1 MKKLLFIISLVLIC
15 SNAISQQRDIN
26 TLLNQTLRNRGLTRE
41 DITIPIEF
49 FSTAEKNPTN
59 DVKLTLPLVME
70 MMTSPLGSISHGR
83 PNNARMDLMDDLAG
97 MTDLEIYEAVSKI
110 MQLRFV
116 NQEHIFN
123 LFDLWLPRAVRLYD
137 GLNNPKLELTDK
149 LFSIIKETKHSQ
161 DSLTAIFSNS
171 DKEFLNKNIF
181 SILEESDSDDNS
193 NFDILKYNAARDS
206 SILTSKKTMDILS
219 KLDLTLMDFSSFNSF
234 KMCNTL
240 YNYVKD
246 SLKQNSLSDLSRHN
260 NKYIQGDFCYYS
272 NEDGIRIAIGGP
284 GKNIYT
290 GKFDFIIDLGGDDI
304 YNIDHPPLTSR
315 RTGSDSGGQG
325 GVLSGGFSC
334 IIDLAGNDY
343 YTTSSDFALAGGLF
357 SSSFIFDKEGD
368 DFYESKGS
376 GNLGAAIG
384 GLGLLY
390 DEKGNDTYKGI
401 SFSIGAGCFGVGL
414 LVDREGNDFY
424 IANSYSQGFGM
435 TEGVG
440 AIIDNKGNDSY
451 LVDSRSLDIGRYNDH
466 YVSMCQGYGLG
477 LRPFYAGGIGL
488 IIEGEGNDIY
498 NTDIFG
504 QGGAYWY
511 SLGAIVDKGGHD
523 KYNGY
528 QYSQG
533 AGIHLAVGLLKDYD
547 GWDFYQSNGV
557 SQGCGH
563 DFGYGML
570 WDVKGNDNYSA
581 YSLSQGA
588 GNADGIGIL
597 VDESG
602 TDGYLNKYPANTR
615 GYGNQRR
622 EYGSIGV
629 FLDAS
634 GTDYYSQPGY
644 DSTFINSS
652 NWGVF
657 TDFDYTDLPEQ
668 VSGDNFKV
676 PVDSNRIYRDK
687 NPILEKDSVF
697 TYTRW
702 SDYYLSEY
710 FIMAKTIEPRFSL
723 WQDYGF
729 KKLIEDSTNTAN
741 YIVTKFSTTDHRDV
755 QVFRVLS
762 QKIQWSIA
770 QVLLEKFRLY
780 TTGAGVFTQAELSMM
795 CYIFGETK
803 DPSAKDY
810 LLQLTYDDNYRLRSS
825 AINALGKINYDRS
838 DKEFIDKVT
847 KRLGELATE
856 KSEKKIYIKDIAF
869 AINNYELNRYCLD
882 GVYYLLNSNYYG
894 ARFLAA
900 QSLQKLDQTARL
912 YIMFGDEERIRKDQK
927 LGFQAFLFYS
937 SNISDTTLQQV
948 MPYIKESP
956 VFEFEEIKYNLID
969 ALKYRMDKSADAK
982 FTDWCKQ
989 EIYLLQSQ
997 VPLKVK

>member
-1 MKKLLFIISLVLIC
+1 MKKLILIISLVLIC
-15 SNAISQQRDIN
+15 SNILTQQRDIN
-26 TLLNQTLRNRGLTRE
+26 SLLDQTLRNRGLTRE

-49 FSTAEKNPTN
+49 FSTTEKNPTN
-59 DVKLTLPLVME
+59 DVKLTLPLVKD
-70 MMTSPLGSISHGR
+70 MMTNPLRSETWLDSVSMLCNDSLRVIFAKCFDLLSLEKSQNESQYSIYVLDPIKNINELKDFLKSNSQIGKR
-83 PNNARMDLMDDLAG
+83 
-97 MTDLEIYEAVSKI
+97 EIYNCFTPYE
-110 MQLRFV
+110 
-116 NQEHIFN
+116 
-123 LFDLWLPRAVRLYD
+123 
-137 GLNNPKLELTDK
+137 
-149 LFSIIKETKHSQ
+149 IKYLQ
-161 DSLTAIFSNS
+161 QNYLAIFEEEAEDNYAK
-171 DKEFLNKNIF
+171 DIFRYNI
-181 SILEESDSDDNS
+181 L
-193 NFDILKYNAARDS
+193 RDS
-206 SILTSKKTMDILS
+206 SIEKSRKVIETLS
-219 KLDLTLMDFSSFNSF
+219 KLISEPTAISNFRFFHYQYLDLVLYIYKLLNSYKLGNLQF
-234 KMCNTL
+234 EEKENEF
-240 YNYVKD
+240 VKGEFLD
-246 SLKQNSLSDLSRHN
+246 
-260 NKYIQGDFCYYS
+260 YID
-272 NEDGIRIAIGGP
+272 EDGIRITIGGP

-290 GKFDFIIDLGGDDI
+290 GKFDFIIDLGGDDV
-304 YNIDHPPLTSR
+304 YNIDHPPISK
-315 RTGSDSGGQG
+315 GE
-325 GVLSGGFSC
+325 LSISGFSC
-334 IIDLAGNDY
+334 IIDLEGNDY

-357 SSSFIFDKEGD
+357 SSSFIFDNEGD

-414 LVDREGNDFY
+414 LVDRDGNDFY

-435 TEGVG
+435 TQGVG
-440 AIIDNKGNDSY
+440 CIVDNKGNDSY

-511 SLGAIVDKGGHD
+511 SLGAIVDKAGHD

-570 WDVKGNDNYSA
+570 WDVMGNDNYSA

-597 VDESG
+597 IDESG
-602 TDGYLNKYPANTR
+602 VDGYLNKFPQNTR
-615 GYGNQRR
+615 GYGNPRR

-634 GTDYYSQPGY
+634 GTDYYSNPGY

-652 NWGVF
+652 TWGVF
-657 TDFDYTDLPEQ
+657 ADYDHKDMAEQ
-668 VSGDNFKV
+668 ISGDNFKV
-676 PVDSNRIYRDK
+676 QLDTAKISDSSRTRGRDPLQ
-687 NPILEKDSVF
+687 N
-697 TYTRW
+697 TYTTE
-702 SDYYLSEY
+702 EY

-723 WQDYGF
+723 WQEYGF
-729 KKLIEDSTNTAN
+729 RKLAEDSTNTAR
-741 YIVTKFSTTDHRDV
+741 YIVTKFNTTDHRDV

-770 QVLLEKFRLY
+770 QVLLDKFRLY
-780 TTGAGVFTQAELSMM
+780 TTGGGVFTQAELSMM

-810 LLQLTYDDNYRLRSS
+810 LLQLTFDENYRLRSS
-825 AINALGKINYDRS
+825 AINALGKINYDKT
-838 DKEFIDKVT
+838 DKEFIEKVIL
-847 KRLGELATE
+847 RLSELAAE
-856 KSEKKIYIKDIAF
+856 NSPKKLYNKDIAF
-869 AINNYELNRYCLD
+869 ALGNYISPLGMQTLLGMLNN
-882 GVYYLLNSNYYG
+882 SFYG
-894 ARFLAA
+894 ARFVAAENLKKYSELALVTLGSNA
-900 QSLQKLDQTARL
+900 IPEYLSNERSLIAFT
-912 YIMFGDEERIRKDQK
+912 
-927 LGFQAFLFYS
+927 QAMSQLNSNDFKVLFTYL
-937 SNISDTTLQQV
+937 IV
-948 MPYIKESP
+948 SP
-956 VFEFEEIKYNLID
+956 VYNNEAVIYNLISL
-969 ALKYRMDKSADAK
+969 LKYKIESSGEKGLDVWYQ
-982 FTDWCKQ
+982 T
-989 EIYLLQSQ
+989 ELNLLQSK
-997 VPLKVK
+997 VPLRVH

>member
-1 MKKLLFIISLVLIC
+1 MKKLLFIKNPRSQSTCGGPVWERIIFLLILFFGIT
-15 SNAISQQRDIN
+15 SIIYSQQRDIN
-26 TLLNQTLRNRGLTRE
+26 SLLDQTLRNRGLTRE
-41 DITIPIEF
+41 DISIPIEF
-49 FSTAEKNPTN
+49 FSAAEKNPTN
-59 DVKLTLPLVME
+59 ESKLILPLVKD
-70 MMTSPLGSISHGR
+70 MMTNPLRSMTWLDSISYL
-83 PNNARMDLMDDLAG
+83 NNIELGKQIRA
-97 MTDLEIYEAVSKI
+97 
-110 MQLRFV
+110 
-116 NQEHIFN
+116 
-123 LFDLWLPRAVRLYD
+123 LFDLLSYAKSVSEDTFTDYAFKDLEDFTAFIKKELFKRNIKQENEYKTIS
-137 GLNNPKLELTDK
+137 NND
-149 LFSIIKETKHSQ
+149 II
-161 DSLTAIFSNS
+161 
-171 DKEFLNKNIF
+171 FLNKHLLSIF
-181 SILEESDSDDNS
+181 DEGDDDYPNVSDI
-193 NFDILKYNAARDS
+193 FTYNQRRDS
-206 SILTSKKTMDILS
+206 SIEYSKRVIEIINRLYNPES
-219 KLDLTLMDFSSFNSF
+219 KLLNTNNLRSNSF
-234 KMCNTL
+234 SNL
-240 YNYVKD
+240 YFAQTIEEITPQMTKNE
-246 SLKQNSLSDLSRHN
+246 DLYGIN
-260 NKYIQGDFCYYS
+260 NKYVQGDFYYYS
-272 NEDGIRIAIGGP
+272 DENGIRIAIGGP

-304 YNIDHPPLTSR
+304 YNIDRPHL
-315 RTGSDSGGQG
+315 GKDGGLEG
-325 GVLSGGFSC
+325 GGCQC

-440 AIIDNKGNDSY
+440 AIVDNKGNDSY
-451 LVDSRSLDIGRYNDH
+451 LVDSRSVDIGRYNDH

-477 LRPFYAGGIGL
+477 LRPFYSGGIGL

-511 SLGAIVDKGGHD
+511 SLGAIVDKSGHD
-523 KYNGY
+523 KYNSY
-528 QYSQG
+528 QYGQG

-547 GWDFYQSNGV
+547 GWDFYQSDGV

-563 DFGYGML
+563 DFGFGML

-597 VDESG
+597 IDESG
-602 TDGYLNKYPANTR
+602 TDGYLNKYPSNTR

-657 TDFDYTDLPEQ
+657 SDFTFTDLPEQ

-676 PVDSNRIYRDK
+676 PLETNKSTDTSGTKGR
-687 NPILEKDSVF
+687 NPLNETFS
-697 TYTRW
+697 T
-702 SDYYLSEY
+702 EQY
-710 FIMAKTIEPRFSL
+710 FMMAKTIEPRFSL

-729 KKLIEDSTNTAN
+729 KKLIEDSSNTAK
-741 YIVTKFSTTDHRDV
+741 YIITKFNTTDHRDV
-755 QVFRVLS
+755 QVFRVLAL
-762 QKIQWSIA
+762 KIQWSIA
-770 QVLLEKFRLY
+770 QVLLERFKLY
-780 TTGAGVFTQAELSMM
+780 TLGQGVFTQAELSMM

-803 DPSAKDY
+803 DPSAKEY
-810 LLQLTYDDNYRLRSS
+810 LLQLTYDDNYRVRSS
-825 AINALGKINYDRS
+825 AINALGKINFDKT

-847 KRLGELATE
+847 KRLSELAAE
-856 KSEKKIYIKDIAF
+856 NSEKKIYNKDIAF
-869 AINNYELNRYCLD
+869 ALGNYLSPL
-882 GVYYLLNSNYYG
+882 GLQTLLNMLNNDYYG
-894 ARFLAA
+894 ARFVAA
-900 QSLQKLDQTARL
+900 ENLRKYPNLSLITFTDNAIPDYFMNERSLVAFLQSLTAL
-912 YIMFGDEERIRKDQK
+912 NSNDFKIVFN
-927 LGFQAFLFYS
+927 FL
-937 SNISDTTLQQV
+937 NIS
-948 MPYIKESP
+948 P
-956 VFEFEEIKYNLID
+956 VYTNEAVIYNLIEL
-969 ALKYRMDKSADAK
+969 LKQRIDNSGDKGIDV
-982 FTDWCKQ
+982 WYQ
-989 EIYLLQSQ
+989 NQLNELQSK
-997 VPLKVK
+997 VPLKLR

>member
-15 SNAISQQRDIN
+15 SNSISQQRDIN
-26 TLLNQTLRNRGLTRE
+26 TLLDQTLRNRGLTRE

-59 DVKLTLPLVME
+59 DAKLTLPLVKD
-70 MMTSPLGSISHGR
+70 MMTNPLRSE
-83 PNNARMDLMDDLAG
+83 
-97 MTDLEIYEAVSKI
+97 T
-110 MQLRFV
+110 
-116 NQEHIFN
+116 
-123 LFDLWLPRAVRLYD
+123 WL
-137 GLNNPKLELTDK
+137 
-149 LFSIIKETKHSQ
+149 
-161 DSLTAIFSNS
+161 DSLKYSDNESTLDKICINMLSVIPSTALFEFIFPGITDIGEYLHKMIKQNLKSNS
-171 DKEFLNKNIF
+171 LDKVFNKDELRFLNKYIF

-193 NFDILKYNAARDS
+193 NFDIFKYNNIRDS
-206 SILTSKKTMDILS
+206 SIQTSKNTMDILS
-219 KLDLTLMDFSSFNSF
+219 KLDMNNVMGSSLTYYQFSEA
-234 KMCNTL
+234 L
-240 YNYVKD
+240 YLHVLTFDK
-246 SLKQNSLSDLSRHN
+246 N
-260 NKYIQGDFCYYS
+260 NKYLEFYNNKFIQGDFYYYS
-272 NEDGIRIAIGGP
+272 DEDGIRIAIGGP

-290 GKFDFIIDLGGDDI
+290 GKFDFIIDLGGDDV
-304 YNIDHPPLTSR
+304 YNIERPPLTK
-315 RTGSDSGGQG
+315 GGQG

-357 SSSFIFDKEGD
+357 SSSFIFDKAGD

-597 VDESG
+597 IDESG
-602 TDGYLNKYPANTR
+602 TDGYLNKYPSNTR
-615 GYGNQRR
+615 GYGNPRR

-634 GTDYYSQPGY
+634 GSDYYSQPGY

-652 NWGVF
+652 SWGVF

-676 PVDSNRIYRDK
+676 QLDTNRKADTSGIRGRD
-687 NPILEKDSVF
+687 PLPG
-697 TYTRW
+697 TYTTE
-702 SDYYLSEY
+702 EY

-729 KKLIEDSTNTAN
+729 KKLTEDSTNTAN
-741 YIVTKFSTTDHRDV
+741 YIVTKFGTTDHRDV
-755 QVFRVLS
+755 QVFRVLAL
-762 QKIQWSIA
+762 KVQWSIA
-770 QVLLEKFRLY
+770 QVLLDKFRLY

-825 AINALGKINYDRS
+825 AINALGKINYDRN

-847 KRLGELATE
+847 LRLSELAAE
-856 KSEKKIYIKDIAF
+856 KSEKKLYNKDIAF
-869 AINNYELNRYCLD
+869 ALGNFISPN
-882 GVYYLLNSNYYG
+882 GMQTLLNMLGNSYYG
-894 ARFLAA
+894 ARFVAA
-900 QSLQKLDQTARL
+900 ENLKKYPELVTVTYTDSAILDFFMDERSMIAFMNSMTALNSNDFKLVYT
-912 YIMFGDEERIRKDQK
+912 
-927 LGFQAFLFYS
+927 FL
-937 SNISDTTLQQV
+937 NIS
-948 MPYIKESP
+948 P
-956 VFEFEEIKYNLID
+956 VHNNEAVIYNLIEL
-969 ALKYRMDKSADAK
+969 LKYRIESSGDKGIDVWYQ
-982 FTDWCKQ
+982 TQ
-989 EIYLLQSQ
+989 LNEQQSR
-997 VPLKVK
+997 VLLKVK

>member
-1 MKKLLFIISLVLIC
+1 M
-15 SNAISQQRDIN
+15 
-26 TLLNQTLRNRGLTRE
+26 
-41 DITIPIEF
+41 
-49 FSTAEKNPTN
+49 
-59 DVKLTLPLVME
+59 
-70 MMTSPLGSISHGR
+70 
-83 PNNARMDLMDDLAG
+83 
-97 MTDLEIYEAVSKI
+97 
-110 MQLRFV
+110 
-116 NQEHIFN
+116 
-123 LFDLWLPRAVRLYD
+123 
-137 GLNNPKLELTDK
+137 
-149 LFSIIKETKHSQ
+149 
-161 DSLTAIFSNS
+161 
-171 DKEFLNKNIF
+171 
-181 SILEESDSDDNS
+181 
-193 NFDILKYNAARDS
+193 
-206 SILTSKKTMDILS
+206 
-219 KLDLTLMDFSSFNSF
+219 
-234 KMCNTL
+234 
-240 YNYVKD
+240 
-246 SLKQNSLSDLSRHN
+246 
-260 NKYIQGDFCYYS
+260 
-272 NEDGIRIAIGGP
+272 
-284 GKNIYT
+284 
-290 GKFDFIIDLGGDDI
+290 
-304 YNIDHPPLTSR
+304 
-315 RTGSDSGGQG
+315 
-325 GVLSGGFSC
+325 
-334 IIDLAGNDY
+334 
-343 YTTSSDFALAGGLF
+343 
-357 SSSFIFDKEGD
+357 
-368 DFYESKGS
+368 
-376 GNLGAAIG
+376 
-384 GLGLLY
+384 LY

-435 TEGVG
+435 TQGVG

-597 VDESG
+597 IDESG
-602 TDGYLNKYPANTR
+602 TDGYLNKYPSNTR
-615 GYGNQRR
+615 GYGNPRR

-634 GTDYYSQPGY
+634 GSDYYSQPGY

-652 NWGVF
+652 SWGVF
-657 TDFDYTDLPEQ
+657 TDYDYTDLPEQ

-676 PVDSNRIYRDK
+676 QLDTNKITDTSRTRGRDPFLGLC
-687 NPILEKDSVF
+687 NF
-697 TYTRW
+697 TTE
-702 SDYYLSEY
+702 EY
-710 FIMAKTIEPRFSL
+710 FVMAKTIEPRFSL
-723 WQDYGF
+723 WQEYGF
-729 KKLIEDSTNTAN
+729 QKLIEDSTNTAN

-780 TTGAGVFTQAELSMM
+780 TTGAGVLTQAELSMM

-803 DPSAKDY
+803 DPSARDY

-825 AINALGKINYDRS
+825 AINALGKIKYDTSDVEFINKVTTRLSELAGERS
-838 DKEFIDKVT
+838 DKK
-847 KRLGELATE
+847 L
-856 KSEKKIYIKDIAF
+856 YNKDIAF
-869 AINNYELNRYCLD
+869 AFGNYITPS
-882 GVYYLLNSNYYG
+882 GVRTLLEMLGNPLYG
-894 ARFLAA
+894 ARFVAA
-900 QSLQKLDQTARL
+900 DNLRKFPELLNTVITSDFIPEYFMDERSMVAFINSLYSLNSNDLKIMLNYMTA
-912 YIMFGDEERIRKDQK
+912 
-927 LGFQAFLFYS
+927 
-937 SNISDTTLQQV
+937 
-948 MPYIKESP
+948 SP
-956 VFEFEEIKYNLID
+956 IYNSEAVTYNLIELFKYKIENSGD
-969 ALKYRMDKSADAK
+969 KGIDVWYQNQLNELQLKVS
-982 FTDWCKQ
+982 
-989 EIYLLQSQ
+989 
-997 VPLKVK
+997 LKVK

>member
-1 MKKLLFIISLVLIC
+1 MLVLLC
-15 SNAISQQRDIN
+15 TVYSTAQERNVNDILKY
-26 TLLNQTLRNRGLTRE
+26 TLSYRGLSER
-41 DITIPIEF
+41 DITIPIDF
-49 FSTAEKNPTN
+49 FSQAEKSPTN
-59 DVKLTLPLVME
+59 DAKLLLPLVRD
-70 MMTSPLGSISHGR
+70 MMINPLRCETWFDSVGSWGNLGQEVNGWHVLGIHNLIHYSFYANNYFDYTKFIDNPT
-83 PNNARMDLMDDLAG
+83 PNGITASLDEYLKFVINGAHKDRNVLKVV
-97 MTDLEIYEAVSKI
+97 TDEEKQFLS
-110 MQLRFV
+110 
-116 NQEHIFN
+116 EH
-123 LFDLWLPRAVRLYD
+123 LL
-137 GLNNPKLELTDK
+137 
-149 LFSIIKETKHSQ
+149 
-161 DSLTAIFSNS
+161 
-171 DKEFLNKNIF
+171 
-181 SILEESDSDDNS
+181 SILEESNDDPQT
-193 NFDILKYNAARDS
+193 NFDILAYNRARDS
-206 SILTSKKTMDILS
+206 SISISLKTMDILN
-219 KLDLTLMDFSSFNSF
+219 KLDRQRIYHSSYRTFSEVYMIIELWINNIKSQYKSTDNIQ
-234 KMCNTL
+234 N
-240 YNYVKD
+240 NYV
-246 SLKQNSLSDLSRHN
+246 
-260 NKYIQGDFCYYS
+260 QGDFYYYS
-272 NEDGIRIAIGGP
+272 DEDGIRIAIGGP

-304 YNIDHPPLTSR
+304 YNIDHPPF
-315 RTGSDSGGQG
+315 GKE
-325 GVLSGGFSC
+325 GVLDGGGCNC
-334 IIDLAGNDY
+334 IIDLSGNDY

-451 LVDSRSLDIGRYNDH
+451 LVDTRSVDIGRYNDH

-477 LRPFYAGGIGL
+477 LRPFYSGGIGL

-511 SLGAIVDKGGHD
+511 SLGAIVDKSGHD
-523 KYNGY
+523 KYNSY
-528 QYSQG
+528 QYGQG

-547 GWDFYQSNGV
+547 GWDFYQSDGV

-563 DFGYGML
+563 DFGFGML
-570 WDVKGNDNYSA
+570 WDIKGNDNYSA

-597 VDESG
+597 IDESG
-602 TDGYLNKYPANTR
+602 TDGYLNKYPSNTR

-657 TDFDYTDLPEQ
+657 SDYSFTDLPEH

-676 PVDSNRIYRDK
+676 PIETNKSTDTSGTRGRD
-687 NPILEKDSVF
+687 P
-697 TYTRW
+697 
-702 SDYYLSEY
+702 LSETFSTEQY
-710 FIMAKTIEPRFSL
+710 FMMAKTIEPRFSL
-723 WQDYGF
+723 WQYYGF
-729 KKLIEDSTNTAN
+729 KKLIEDSSNTAK
-741 YIVTKFSTTDHRDV
+741 YIITKFNTTDHRDV
-755 QVFRVLS
+755 QVFRVLAL
-762 QKIQWSIA
+762 KIQWSIA
-770 QVLLEKFRLY
+770 QVLLERFKLY
-780 TTGAGVFTQAELSMM
+780 TLGQGVFTQAELSMM

-803 DPSAKDY
+803 DPSAKEY
-810 LLQLTYDDNYRLRSS
+810 LLQLTYDVNYRVRSS
-825 AINALGKINYDRS
+825 AINALGKINYDKS
-838 DKEFIDKVT
+838 DKEFINKVT
-847 KRLGELATE
+847 NRLSELAAE
-856 KSEKKIYIKDIAF
+856 NSEKKIYNKDIAF
-869 AINNYELNRYCLD
+869 ALGNYLSPL
-882 GVYYLLNSNYYG
+882 GMQTLLNMLGNNYYG
-894 ARFLAA
+894 ARFVAA
-900 QSLQKLDQTARL
+900 ENLRKYPELINLTYTDNAIPDYFMNERSLVAFLQSLTSLNSNDFKLV
-912 YIMFGDEERIRKDQK
+912 YN
-927 LGFQAFLFYS
+927 FL
-937 SNISDTTLQQV
+937 NIS
-948 MPYIKESP
+948 P
-956 VFEFEEIKYNLID
+956 VYTNEAVIYNLIEL
-969 ALKYRMDKSADAK
+969 LKNRIDNSGDKGIVVWYQNQLNELKSK
-982 FTDWCKQ
+982 
-989 EIYLLQSQ
+989 

>member
-1 MKKLLFIISLVLIC
+1 MKKLINNINPRSQSACGGPVWERKIFNLIIFICCFTITTFSF
-15 SNAISQQRDIN
+15 SQQRDIN
-26 TLLNQTLRNRGLTRE
+26 SLLDQTLRNRGLTRE

-59 DVKLTLPLVME
+59 DVKLTLPLVKD
-70 MMTSPLGSISHGR
+70 MMTNPLGSISHGR
-83 PNNARMDLMDDLAG
+83 PNNARMDLMDNLAS

-149 LFSIIKETKHSQ
+149 LFSMIKEAKHSQ

-181 SILEESDSDDNS
+181 SILEESESDDNS

-219 KLDLTLMDFSSFNSF
+219 KLDLTMMDFSSFNSF

-260 NKYIQGDFCYYS
+260 NKFVQGDFYYYS
-272 NEDGIRIAIGGP
+272 DEDGIRIAIGGP

-304 YNIDHPPLTSR
+304 YNIDHPPLTKR
-315 RTGSDSGGQG
+315 GQG
-325 GVLSGGFSC
+325 GVLDGGLSC
-334 IIDLAGNDY
+334 IIDLTGNDY
-343 YTTSSDFALAGGLF
+343 YTTTSDFALAGGLF

-435 TEGVG
+435 TQGVG

-511 SLGAIVDKGGHD
+511 SLGAIVDKAGHD

-597 VDESG
+597 IDESG

-615 GYGNQRR
+615 GYGNPRR

-634 GTDYYSQPGY
+634 GTDYYSHPGD
-644 DSTFINSS
+644 DST
-652 NWGVF
+652 
-657 TDFDYTDLPEQ
+657 
-668 VSGDNFKV
+668 
-676 PVDSNRIYRDK
+676 
-687 NPILEKDSVF
+687 
-697 TYTRW
+697 
-702 SDYYLSEY
+702 
-710 FIMAKTIEPRFSL
+710 
-723 WQDYGF
+723 
-729 KKLIEDSTNTAN
+729 
-741 YIVTKFSTTDHRDV
+741 
-755 QVFRVLS
+755 
-762 QKIQWSIA
+762 
-770 QVLLEKFRLY
+770 
-780 TTGAGVFTQAELSMM
+780 
-795 CYIFGETK
+795 
-803 DPSAKDY
+803 
-810 LLQLTYDDNYRLRSS
+810 
-825 AINALGKINYDRS
+825 
-838 DKEFIDKVT
+838 
-847 KRLGELATE
+847 
-856 KSEKKIYIKDIAF
+856 
-869 AINNYELNRYCLD
+869 
-882 GVYYLLNSNYYG
+882 
-894 ARFLAA
+894 
-900 QSLQKLDQTARL
+900 
-912 YIMFGDEERIRKDQK
+912 
-927 LGFQAFLFYS
+927 
-937 SNISDTTLQQV
+937 
-948 MPYIKESP
+948 
-956 VFEFEEIKYNLID
+956 
-969 ALKYRMDKSADAK
+969 
-982 FTDWCKQ
+982 
-989 EIYLLQSQ
+989 
-997 VPLKVK
+997 

>member
-1 MKKLLFIISLVLIC
+1 MKKLINNINPRSQTLVWERKIFNLILFICCFTIATFSF
-15 SNAISQQRDIN
+15 SQQRDIN
-26 TLLNQTLRNRGLTRE
+26 ALLDGTLRNRGLTRE
-41 DITIPIEF
+41 DITIPVEF

-59 DVKLTLPLVME
+59 DVKLTLPLVKD
-70 MMTSPLGSISHGR
+70 MMTNPLRSETWLDSVGEWGNLNIQNIIINSYKLI
-83 PNNARMDLMDDLAG
+83 NLTEDVFI
-97 MTDLEIYEAVSKI
+97 TKYE
-110 MQLRFV
+110 
-116 NQEHIFN
+116 
-123 LFDLWLPRAVRLYD
+123 FD
-137 GLNNPKLELTDK
+137 K
-149 LFSIIKETKHSQ
+149 
-161 DSLTAIFSNS
+161 DSLFEVIYKQLLTKRDQKNSFNQIYKFNQRRFLDDNLLLIFE
-171 DKEFLNKNIF
+171 D
-181 SILEESDSDDNS
+181 SDSDPSTNI
-193 NFDILKYNAARDS
+193 DILKYNTERDS
-206 SILTSKKTMDILS
+206 SISKSKHVMDLLLNMNLKKQMADSWQNFDFFYNLYIYLLEHPEISSSYSQKPLIITDKDRRILIS
-219 KLDLTLMDFSSFNSF
+219 T
-234 KMCNTL
+234 
-240 YNYVKD
+240 
-246 SLKQNSLSDLSRHN
+246 
-260 NKYIQGDFCYYS
+260 GDNDNDYTQSYYS
-272 NEDGIRIAIGGP
+272 VN
-284 GKNIYT
+284 
-290 GKFDFIIDLGGDDI
+290 FDVIIDFGGNDRYTI
-304 YNIDHPPLTSR
+304 NKNNINNEYS
-315 RTGSDSGGQG
+315 
-325 GVLSGGFSC
+325 FAC

-343 YTTSSDFALAGGLF
+343 YTTSSDFALAGALF
-357 SSSFIFDKEGD
+357 SSSFIFDKAGD
-368 DFYESKGS
+368 DYYESKGT

-435 TEGVG
+435 TQGVG
-440 AIIDNKGNDSY
+440 CVIDNKGNDSY

-563 DFGYGML
+563 DFGFGML

-597 VDESG
+597 IDESG

-615 GYGNQRR
+615 GYGNPRR

-634 GTDYYSQPGY
+634 GSDYYSNPGY

-652 NWGVF
+652 SWGVF
-657 TDFDYTDLPEQ
+657 TDYDYTDLPEQ

-676 PVDSNRIYRDK
+676 QLDTNKITETSGTKGRD
-687 NPILEKDSVF
+687 PLLGSYSTE
-697 TYTRW
+697 
-702 SDYYLSEY
+702 EY
-710 FIMAKTIEPRFSL
+710 FMMAKTIEPRFSL
-723 WQDYGF
+723 WQEYGF
-729 KKLIEDSTNTAN
+729 QKLIEDSTNTAN
-741 YIVTKFSTTDHRDV
+741 YIVSKFGTTDHRDV

-770 QVLLEKFRLY
+770 QVLLDKFRLY

-803 DPSAKDY
+803 DPLAKDY
-810 LLQLTYDDNYRLRSS
+810 LLQLTYDENYRLRSS
-825 AINALGKINYDRS
+825 AINALGKIKYDTTDVEFINKVTTRLSELAAEHS
-838 DKEFIDKVT
+838 DKK
-847 KRLGELATE
+847 L
-856 KSEKKIYIKDIAF
+856 YNKDIAF
-869 AINNYELNRYCLD
+869 ALGNYITPSGVRTLLD
-882 GVYYLLNSNYYG
+882 MLGNPFYG
-894 ARFLAA
+894 ARFVAA
-900 QSLQKLDQTARL
+900 DNLRKFPDLLNTVITSDFIPEYFMDELSMIAFINSLYGLNSNDLK
-912 YIMFGDEERIRKDQK
+912 IM
-927 LGFQAFLFYS
+927 LNYMSA
-937 SNISDTTLQQV
+937 
-948 MPYIKESP
+948 SP
-956 VFEFEEIKYNLID
+956 VYHSEAVTYNLIE
-969 ALKYRMDKSADAK
+969 LFKYKIENSGDKGIDV
-982 FTDWCKQ
+982 WYQ
-989 EIYLLQSQ
+989 NQLNELQSK

>member
-1 MKKLLFIISLVLIC
+1 LIL
-15 SNAISQQRDIN
+15 SSFSFSQERNIQDI
-26 TLLNQTLRNRGLTRE
+26 LDYTLRCRGLTRQ
-41 DITIPIEF
+41 DITIPVEF
-49 FSTAEKNPTN
+49 FSAAEKSPTN
-59 DVKLTLPLVME
+59 DSKLILPLVKD
-70 MMTSPLGSISHGR
+70 MMVNPLRSMTWLDSVSEFDK
-83 PNNARMDLMDDLAG
+83 MYKEKLA
-97 MTDLEIYEAVSKI
+97 A
-110 MQLRFV
+110 
-116 NQEHIFN
+116 N
-123 LFDLWLPRAVRLYD
+123 LFEMIGDKRSNSEEIEYEMIFKDLNHLTNELEENLIKNRITRNEL
-137 GLNNPKLELTDK
+137 LLKLSNNDKKFLEKNL
-149 LFSIIKETKHSQ
+149 LSIIDEGNEDYPDET
-161 DSLTAIFSNS
+161 
-171 DKEFLNKNIF
+171 NIF
-181 SILEESDSDDNS
+181 H
-193 NFDILKYNAARDS
+193 YNNRRDS
-206 SILTSKKTMDILS
+206 SIITTKKVMDLLS
-219 KLDLTLMDFSSFNSF
+219 SLFDPEIKKDGRKNMRNSS
-234 KMCNTL
+234 
-240 YNYVKD
+240 Y
-246 SLKQNSLSDLSRHN
+246 SDLYYIMQINEWVRSFIKRSEEHFEIN
-260 NKYIQGDFCYYS
+260 NSSVSGDFYYYS
-272 NEDGIRIAIGGP
+272 DKNGIRIAIGGP
-284 GKNIYT
+284 GKNIYN
-290 GKFDFIIDLGGDDI
+290 GKFDFIIDLGGDDV
-304 YNIDHPPLTSR
+304 YNIDKHTPTRQGEPPLSR
-315 RTGSDSGGQG
+315 GE
-325 GVLSGGFSC
+325 LSMGGFSC

-368 DFYESKGS
+368 DYYESKGA

-440 AIIDNKGNDSY
+440 AIVDNKGNDSY

-477 LRPFYAGGIGL
+477 LRPYYAGGIGL

-597 VDESG
+597 IDESG
-602 TDGYLNKYPANTR
+602 VDGYLNKFPSNTR
-615 GYGNQRR
+615 GYGNPRR
-622 EYGSIGV
+622 EFGSLGI

-634 GTDYYSQPGY
+634 GEDYYSQPGY
-644 DSTFINSS
+644 DSLIVNSS
-652 NWGVF
+652 QWGIYN
-657 TDFDYTDLPEQ
+657 DYYLTDLPEE

-676 PVDSNRIYRDK
+676 ALDTFKKTVIK
-687 NPILEKDSVF
+687 NPVEDILLVKG
-697 TYTRW
+697 YTTE
-702 SDYYLSEY
+702 EY

-729 KKLIEDSTNTAN
+729 RKLIEDSLYTAQR
-741 YIVTKFSTTDHRDV
+741 VLTKLGTDDHRET
-755 QVFRVLS
+755 QVMRVLS
-762 QKIQWSIA
+762 QRIQNPIA
-770 QVLLEKFRLY
+770 NALMGRLRDY
-780 TTGAGVFTQAELSMM
+780 LAGRTKMTQPEVSFA

-803 DPSAKDY
+803 NPHGIGI
-810 LLQLTYDDNYRLRSS
+810 LLQLTYDENYRVRSS
-825 AINALGKINYDRS
+825 AINALGKIKYDTTEA
-838 DKEFIDKVT
+838 DFINRVVT
-847 KRLGELATE
+847 RLGELASE
-856 KSEKKIYIKDIAF
+856 ESEKKLYNKDIAF
-869 AINNYELNRYCLD
+869 ALGNYITPNSFEI
-882 GVYYLLNSNYYG
+882 LLGMLKNPYYG
-894 ARFLAA
+894 ARFVAA
-900 QSLQKLDQTARL
+900 ENLKKFPQLTMMTMTDNALPNFPKDEIPLTAFVQCLNALPDNDFMIFVSFLKMMPEYESEFVKINMIGQIIQKKNVSVNPDFVKWCESEIELL
-912 YIMFGDEERIRKDQK
+912 KGFVGQK
-927 LGFQAFLFYS
+927 
-937 SNISDTTLQQV
+937 V
-948 MPYIKESP
+948 
-956 VFEFEEIKYNLID
+956 
-969 ALKYRMDKSADAK
+969 R
-982 FTDWCKQ
+982 
-989 EIYLLQSQ
+989 
-997 VPLKVK
+997 

>member
-1 MKKLLFIISLVLIC
+1 MKTSVIVFFLLLISTGIF
-15 SNAISQQRDIN
+15 SQDRDIN
-26 TLLNQTLRNRGLTRE
+26 SLLDQTLRNRGLSRG
-41 DITIPIEF
+41 DISIPVEF
-49 FSTAEKNPTN
+49 FSAAEKNPTN
-59 DVKLTLPLVME
+59 ESKLMLPLVKD
-70 MMTSPLGSISHGR
+70 MMTNPLRSMTWLDSVSEIGKDSLLGIFSSCFELLDLYRTQHEEATIFYIGLDPFDGKNLHEMIRVHFISGNR
-83 PNNARMDLMDDLAG
+83 D
-97 MTDLEIYEAVSKI
+97 IY
-110 MQLRFV
+110 
-116 NQEHIFN
+116 NT
-123 LFDLWLPRAVRLYD
+123 
-137 GLNNPKLELTDK
+137 LTDK
-149 LFSIIKETKHSQ
+149 DRQFLKSNYLSI
-161 DSLTAIFSNS
+161 F
-171 DKEFLNKNIF
+171 
-181 SILEESDSDDNS
+181 EEDDND
-193 NFDILKYNAARDS
+193 NNATDVLKYNKSRDS
-206 SILTSKKTMDILS
+206 SIEISRRTMDILS
-219 KLDLTLMDFSSFNSF
+219 KLNIKPSGGSDFRIYHFDNLDISLR
-234 KMCNTL
+234 L
-240 YNYVKD
+240 YSMLLKKNEQEIKSLRYKTISNNYV
-246 SLKQNSLSDLSRHN
+246 
-260 NKYIQGDFCYYS
+260 QGDFYFYS
-272 NEDGIRIAIGGP
+272 DEDGIRIAIGGP
-284 GKNIYT
+284 GKNIYS
-290 GKFDFIIDLGGDDI
+290 GDFDFIIDFGGDDV
-304 YNIDHPPLTSR
+304 YNIENSPLKKV
-315 RTGSDSGGQG
+315 GQG
-325 GVLSGGFSC
+325 GFRC

-384 GLGLLY
+384 GLGMLY

-440 AIIDNKGNDSY
+440 CIVDNKGNDSY

-511 SLGAIVDKGGHD
+511 SLGAIVDKAGHD

-597 VDESG
+597 IDESG
-602 TDGYLNKYPANTR
+602 TDGYLNKYPGNTR
-615 GYGNQRR
+615 GYGNPRR

-634 GTDYYSQPGY
+634 GSDYYSQPGY

-652 NWGVF
+652 TWGVF
-657 TDFDYTDLPEQ
+657 TDYDFTDLPEQ
-668 VSGDNFKV
+668 ISGDNFKV
-676 PVDSNRIYRDK
+676 QLDTNKISDTSGIRGRDPLYG
-687 NPILEKDSVF
+687 NFNTE
-697 TYTRW
+697 
-702 SDYYLSEY
+702 DY
-710 FIMAKTIEPRFSL
+710 FMMAKTIEPRFSL
-723 WQDYGF
+723 WQEYGF
-729 KKLIEDSTNTAN
+729 RKLIEDSTNTAR
-741 YIVTKFSTTDHRDV
+741 YILTKFNTTDHRDV

-770 QVLLEKFRLY
+770 QVLLERLNAY
-780 TTGAGVFTQAELSMM
+780 TVGQAVITQAELSMI

-810 LLQLTYDDNYRLRSS
+810 LLQLTYDDNYRVRSS

-838 DKEFIDKVT
+838 DKEFIEKVT
-847 KRLGELATE
+847 KRLGELA
-856 KSEKKIYIKDIAF
+856 SERSDKKIYNKDIAF
-869 AINNYELNRYCLD
+869 ALGNYISPNGMQILLD
-882 GVYYLLNSNYYG
+882 MLGNNYYG
-894 ARFLAA
+894 ARFVAA
-900 QSLQKLDQTARL
+900 DNLRKYPDLVTITYTDNAVPEYFYDERALIAFIQALTALNSNDFKLV
-912 YIMFGDEERIRKDQK
+912 YS
-927 LGFQAFLFYS
+927 FL
-937 SNISDTTLQQV
+937 NISPLYNNEAV
-948 MPYIKESP
+948 
-956 VFEFEEIKYNLID
+956 VYNLVSL
-969 ALKYRMDKSADAK
+969 LKYKIDNSGDKGIDVWYQNELDK
-982 FTDWCKQ
+982 
-989 EIYLLQSQ
+989 LQSQ
-997 VPLKVK
+997 VSLKVR

>member
-1 MKKLLFIISLVLIC
+1 MKKLLFIISLVLIN
-15 SNAISQQRDIN
+15 SNIISQQRDIN
-26 TLLNQTLRNRGLTRE
+26 SLLDQPLRNRGLTRE

-59 DVKLTLPLVME
+59 DVKLTLPLVKD
-70 MMTSPLGSISHGR
+70 MMTNPLRSETWLDS
-83 PNNARMDLMDDLAG
+83 
-97 MTDLEIYEAVSKI
+97 VS
-110 MQLRFV
+110 
-116 NQEHIFN
+116 E
-123 LFDLWLPRAVRLYD
+123 W
-137 GLNNPKLELTDK
+137 
-149 LFSIIKETKHSQ
+149 
-161 DSLTAIFSNS
+161 
-171 DKEFLNKNIF
+171 
-181 SILEESDSDDNS
+181 DDNS
-193 NFDILKYNAARDS
+193 IPDYECFRMLDSNFFPLPIIYIIQGRFSQVIDEVISRIKDKRNFQTKLLSKLTIEERSFLVKNLLSIFEEEDLDDNNFDILKFNKSRDS
-206 SILTSKKTMDILS
+206 SIITSKTTLDILS
-219 KLDLTLMDFSSFNSF
+219 KLDIKNTFKYNVDDLAYYNLLIGKLRKNNVEYFEGKKYFNDTLTDFFDYKNLKRIENSS
-234 KMCNTL
+234 
-240 YNYVKD
+240 V
-246 SLKQNSLSDLSRHN
+246 
-260 NKYIQGDFCYYS
+260 QGDFYYYS
-272 NEDGIRIAIGGP
+272 DEDGIRIAIGGP

-290 GKFDFIIDLGGDDI
+290 GKFDFIIDLGGDDV
-304 YNIDHPPLTSR
+304 YNIEGHTPSRQGEPPLSR
-315 RTGSDSGGQG
+315 GE
-325 GVLSGGFSC
+325 LPMGGFSC
-334 IIDLAGNDY
+334 IIDLTGNDY

-357 SSSFIFDKEGD
+357 SSSFIFDKAGD

-376 GNLGAAIG
+376 GNLGASIG

-570 WDVKGNDNYSA
+570 WDIKGNDNYSA

-597 VDESG
+597 IDESG
-602 TDGYLNKYPANTR
+602 TDGYLNKYPSNTR
-615 GYGNQRR
+615 GYGNPRR

-634 GTDYYSQPGY
+634 GSDYYSQPGY

-652 NWGVF
+652 SWGVF
-657 TDFDYTDLPEQ
+657 TDYDYTDLPEQ
-668 VSGDNFKV
+668 VSGNNFKV
-676 PVDSNRIYRDK
+676 QLDTNRKADTSGIKGRE
-687 NPILEKDSVF
+687 PLPG
-697 TYTRW
+697 TYTTE
-702 SDYYLSEY
+702 EY

-741 YIVTKFSTTDHRDV
+741 YIVTKFGTTDHRDV

-770 QVLLEKFRLY
+770 QVLLDKFRLY

-810 LLQLTYDDNYRLRSS
+810 LLQLTYDENYRLRSS

-838 DKEFIDKVT
+838 DKEFIDKVIL
-847 KRLGELATE
+847 RLSELAAE
-856 KSEKKIYIKDIAF
+856 NSGKKLYNKDIAF
-869 AINNYELNRYCLD
+869 ALGNYISPL
-882 GVYYLLNSNYYG
+882 GMQILLNMLNNNYYG
-894 ARFLAA
+894 ARFVAA
-900 QSLQKLDQTARL
+900 ENLKKYPELVTVTYTDSAIPDFFMDERSMIAFINSMTALNSNDFKLVYT
-912 YIMFGDEERIRKDQK
+912 
-927 LGFQAFLFYS
+927 FL
-937 SNISDTTLQQV
+937 NIS
-948 MPYIKESP
+948 P
-956 VFEFEEIKYNLID
+956 VHNNEAVIYNLIEL
-969 ALKYRMDKSADAK
+969 LKYRIESSGDKGIDV
-982 FTDWCKQ
+982 WYQ
-989 EIYLLQSQ
+989 NQLNELQTR

>member
-1 MKKLLFIISLVLIC
+1 MKKILYIISLVLIC

-26 TLLNQTLRNRGLTRE
+26 TLLDQTLRNRGLTRE

-59 DVKLTLPLVME
+59 DVKLTLPLVKD
-70 MMTSPLGSISHGR
+70 MMTNPLRSE
-83 PNNARMDLMDDLAG
+83 
-97 MTDLEIYEAVSKI
+97 T
-110 MQLRFV
+110 
-116 NQEHIFN
+116 
-123 LFDLWLPRAVRLYD
+123 WL
-137 GLNNPKLELTDK
+137 
-149 LFSIIKETKHSQ
+149 
-161 DSLTAIFSNS
+161 DSLSYTDNENTLNLICTDMLSAIPSTALFEFIFPGITDIGEYLHKMKKQNLKSNS
-171 DKEFLNKNIF
+171 LDKVFHKDELRFLNKYIF

-193 NFDILKYNAARDS
+193 NFDIFKYNNIRDS
-206 SILTSKKTMDILS
+206 SIQTSKNTMDILS
-219 KLDLTLMDFSSFNSF
+219 KLDMNNIMGSSLTYYQFSEA
-234 KMCNTL
+234 L
-240 YNYVKD
+240 YLHVLTFDK
-246 SLKQNSLSDLSRHN
+246 N
-260 NKYIQGDFCYYS
+260 NKYLEFYNNKFIQGDFYYYS
-272 NEDGIRIAIGGP
+272 DEDGIRIAIGGP

-304 YNIDHPPLTSR
+304 YNIDHPPLTK
-315 RTGSDSGGQG
+315 GGQG
-325 GVLSGGFSC
+325 GVLGGLSC

-563 DFGYGML
+563 DFGFGML

-597 VDESG
+597 IDESG
-602 TDGYLNKYPANTR
+602 TDGYLNKYPSNTR
-615 GYGNQRR
+615 GYGNPRR

-676 PVDSNRIYRDK
+676 QLDTNRKADTSGIKGRE
-687 NPILEKDSVF
+687 PLPG
-697 TYTRW
+697 TYST
-702 SDYYLSEY
+702 DEY

-729 KKLIEDSTNTAN
+729 KKLIEDSTNTAK
-741 YIVTKFSTTDHRDV
+741 YIVTKFGTTDHRDV

-770 QVLLEKFRLY
+770 QVLLDKFRLY

-810 LLQLTYDDNYRLRSS
+810 LLQLTYDENYRLRSS

-838 DKEFIDKVT
+838 DREFIDKVT
-847 KRLGELATE
+847 FRLSELAAE
-856 KSEKKIYIKDIAF
+856 KSEKKLYNKDIAF
-869 AINNYELNRYCLD
+869 ALGNYISPGGMQTLL
-882 GVYYLLNSNYYG
+882 GLLNNSYYG
-894 ARFLAA
+894 ARFVAA
-900 QSLQKLDQTARL
+900 ENLRKYPELSVVTFTDSDIPYFLSEEHSLIAFIHSLTAFNSNDFKLVYT
-912 YIMFGDEERIRKDQK
+912 
-927 LGFQAFLFYS
+927 FL
-937 SNISDTTLQQV
+937 NIS
-948 MPYIKESP
+948 P
-956 VFEFEEIKYNLID
+956 VHNNAAVIYNLIEL
-969 ALKYRMDKSADAK
+969 LKYKIESSGDKGIDVWYQ
-982 FTDWCKQ
+982 T
-989 EIYLLQSQ
+989 ELNLLQSK
-997 VPLKVK
+997 VPLRVH

>member
-1 MKKLLFIISLVLIC
+1 MKKLINNINPRSQSACGGPVWERKIFNLFFFIC
-15 SNAISQQRDIN
+15 CFTITTFSFAQQRDIN
-26 TLLNQTLRNRGLTRE
+26 SLLDQTLRNRGLTRK
-41 DITIPIEF
+41 DITIPVEF

-59 DVKLTLPLVME
+59 DVKLTLPLVKD
-70 MMTSPLGSISHGR
+70 MMTNPLRSETWLDSVGTWGSSELSLLILIDKFFAALGYFDVTEIKPILEGEIK
-83 PNNARMDLMDDLAG
+83 PNIFELL
-97 MTDLEIYEAVSKI
+97 KH
-110 MQLRFV
+110 FV
-116 NQEHIFN
+116 NKSNASKKWLLKQIDKNEKQFLSVN
-123 LFDLWLPRAVRLYD
+123 LL
-137 GLNNPKLELTDK
+137 
-149 LFSIIKETKHSQ
+149 
-161 DSLTAIFSNS
+161 
-171 DKEFLNKNIF
+171 
-181 SILEESDSDDNS
+181 SILEESEDDPQTNIDVLS
-193 NFDILKYNAARDS
+193 YNRTRDS
-206 SILTSKKTMDILS
+206 SIVASRKTVDILA
-219 KLDLTLMDFSSFNSF
+219 KLNKRNIYDYSCIALHDVINIKGSFENNQYSD
-234 KMCNTL
+234 
-240 YNYVKD
+240 VERI
-246 SLKQNSLSDLSRHN
+246 QNKHV
-260 NKYIQGDFCYYS
+260 QGDFYYYS
-272 NEDGIRIAIGGP
+272 DEDGIRIAIGGP
-284 GKNIYT
+284 EKNIYT
-290 GKFDFIIDLGGDDI
+290 GKFDFIIDLGGNDI
-304 YNIDHPPLTSR
+304 YNIDHPPLTK
-315 RTGSDSGGQG
+315 GGQG
-325 GVLSGGFSC
+325 GVLDGGSFSC

-563 DFGYGML
+563 DFGFGML

-597 VDESG
+597 LDESG

-676 PVDSNRIYRDK
+676 QLDTNRKADTSGIKGRD
-687 NPILEKDSVF
+687 PLPG
-697 TYTRW
+697 TYSTE
-702 SDYYLSEY
+702 EY

-729 KKLIEDSTNTAN
+729 KKLIEDSTNTAK
-741 YIVTKFSTTDHRDV
+741 YIVTKFGTTDHRDV
-755 QVFRVLS
+755 QVFRVLAL
-762 QKIQWSIA
+762 KIQWSIA
-770 QVLLEKFRLY
+770 QVLLDKFRLY

-803 DPSAKDY
+803 DASAKDY

-838 DKEFIDKVT
+838 DREFIDKVT

>member
-1 MKKLLFIISLVLIC
+1 MKNTISIPYPLSQTPPRALLAYGVECGNWERNIFKITFIFLILISCV
-15 SNAISQQRDIN
+15 STFAQVRDIN
-26 TLLNQTLRNRGLTRE
+26 SLLDQTLRNRGLTRE
-41 DITIPIEF
+41 DISIPIEF
-49 FSTAEKNPTN
+49 FSTAEKSPTK
-59 DVKLTLPLVME
+59 DVKLILPLVKD
-70 MMTSPLGSISHGR
+70 MMINPMRSITWLDSVSELGNYTVKTELIKLLTLVVRSNE
-83 PNNARMDLMDDLAG
+83 NNVRDDTLFMDG
-97 MTDLEIYEAVSKI
+97 I
-110 MQLRFV
+110 
-116 NQEHIFN
+116 
-123 LFDLWLPRAVRLYD
+123 
-137 GLNNPKLELTDK
+137 
-149 LFSIIKETKHSQ
+149 LFSRDY
-161 DSLTAIFSNS
+161 DSWLNDLIWIVNHNKKQNNEILLNYNEQERLFLSKNLLSIF
-171 DKEFLNKNIF
+171 
-181 SILEESDSDDNS
+181 EESEDNNS
-193 NFDILKYNAARDS
+193 IDKDILKYNIQRDS
-206 SILTSKKTMDILS
+206 SIVISKNTMDL
-219 KLDLTLMDFSSFNSF
+219 
-234 KMCNTL
+234 
-240 YNYVKD
+240 
-246 SLKQNSLSDLSRHN
+246 LSRINLEKIREYSFHAFFSCFAYYDYRMDQFKNFKNKYLETIN
-260 NKYIQGDFCYYS
+260 NKYVQGDFYYYS
-272 NEDGIRIAIGGP
+272 DENGIRIAIGGP

-304 YNIDHPPLTSR
+304 YNIDRPPLNNV
-315 RTGSDSGGQG
+315 GG
-325 GVLSGGFSC
+325 LPEGFSC

-435 TEGVG
+435 TLGVG

-504 QGGAYWY
+504 QGGGYWY
-511 SLGAIVDKGGHD
+511 SLGAIVDKSGHD

-533 AGIHLAVGLLKDYD
+533 AGIHLAIGLLKDYD

-563 DFGYGML
+563 DFGVGML
-570 WDVKGNDNYSA
+570 WDAKGNDNYSA
-581 YSLSQGA
+581 NSLSQGA

-597 VDESG
+597 IDESG
-602 TDGYLNKYPANTR
+602 TDGYLNKFPANTR
-615 GYGNQRR
+615 GYGNPRR

-657 TDFDYTDLPEQ
+657 TDYDFKDLPEQ

-676 PVDSNRIYRDK
+676 P
-687 NPILEKDSVF
+687 LDSVPIPIRGNNIHRTF
-697 TYTRW
+697 YTIE
-702 SDYYLSEY
+702 DY
-710 FIMAKTIEPRFSL
+710 FAMAKTIEPRFSL

-729 KKLIEDSTNTAN
+729 RKLIEDSTNTAK
-741 YIVTKFSTTDHRDV
+741 YILTKFGTTDHRDV
-755 QVFRVLS
+755 QVFRVLAL
-762 QKIQWSIA
+762 KIQWSIA
-770 QVLLEKFRLY
+770 QVLLERLKAY
-780 TTGAGVFTQAELSMM
+780 SVGQALITQAELSMI

-810 LLQLTYDDNYRLRSS
+810 LLELTKDENYRVRSS
-825 AINALGKINYDRS
+825 AINALGKINYDKS
-838 DKEFIDKVT
+838 DKDFIDKVT
-847 KRLGELATE
+847 QRLGELAAE
-856 KSEKKIYIKDIAF
+856 KSEKKIYNKDIAF
-869 AINNYELNRYCLD
+869 AVGNYISPNGLD
-882 GVYYLLNSNYYG
+882 ILLGMLDNSYYG
-894 ARFLAA
+894 ARFVAA
-900 QSLQKLDQTARL
+900 ENLKKFPELLNIITSNNSIPTFFMEEKPFVAFMQSL
-912 YIMFGDEERIRKDQK
+912 
-927 LGFQAFLFYS
+927 
-937 SNISDTTLQQV
+937 TTLTSNDFKIIFTFLKV
-948 MPYIKESP
+948 SPIYENES
-956 VFEFEEIKYNLID
+956 VIYNLINL
-969 ALKYRMDKSADAK
+969 LKYKIDNSDDKGIDVWYQNQL
-982 FTDWCKQ
+982 D
-989 EIYLLQSQ
+989 ELQIK
-997 VPLKVK
+997 VPLKIR

>member
-1 MKKLLFIISLVLIC
+1 MRETNLYVPPFFILLIHSIIYIYLMKKLTFIILLLVLSSSI
-15 SNAISQQRDIN
+15 ISQQRDIN
-26 TLLNQTLRNRGLTRE
+26 SLLDQTLRNRGLTRE

-59 DVKLTLPLVME
+59 DVKLTLPLVKD
-70 MMTSPLGSISHGR
+70 MMTNPLRS
-83 PNNARMDLMDDLAG
+83 
-97 MTDLEIYEAVSKI
+97 MTWLDSVGELYNKDLESLIWYIYKNF
-110 MQLRFV
+110 L
-116 NQEHIFN
+116 NQSFITADFTDINPPQSARELNDDIFEFLKTDKKRQIDLLNKLNNNDWKYLNNNLKYIIEESEDEDNLNIDIFN
-123 LFDLWLPRAVRLYD
+123 Y
-137 GLNNPKLELTDK
+137 
-149 LFSIIKETKHSQ
+149 
-161 DSLTAIFSNS
+161 
-171 DKEFLNKNIF
+171 NI
-181 SILEESDSDDNS
+181 L
-193 NFDILKYNAARDS
+193 RDS
-206 SILTSKKTMDILS
+206 SNYRSKKV
-219 KLDLTLMDFSSFNSF
+219 LDLLTILELNKQQQTFYYQYWIAYHFLTFF
-234 KMCNTL
+234 KNWDT
-240 YNYVKD
+240 Y
-246 SLKQNSLSDLSRHN
+246 SLN
-260 NKYIQGDFCYYS
+260 NKYVQGEFSYYS
-272 NEDGIRIAIGGP
+272 DEDGIRIAFGGP

-304 YNIDHPPLTSR
+304 YNIDNPKSPLIKGDKSAPMVL
-315 RTGSDSGGQG
+315 TGGCQ
-325 GVLSGGFSC
+325 C
-334 IIDLAGNDY
+334 IIDLSGNDY

-357 SSSFIFDKEGD
+357 SSSFIFDKAGD

-414 LVDREGNDFY
+414 IVDREGNDFY

-563 DFGYGML
+563 DFGFGML

-597 VDESG
+597 IDESG

-615 GYGNQRR
+615 GYGNPRR

-629 FLDAS
+629 FIDAS
-634 GTDYYSQPGY
+634 GSDYYSQPGY

-652 NWGVF
+652 SWGVF
-657 TDFDYTDLPEQ
+657 TDYDYTDLPEQ
-668 VSGDNFKV
+668 VSGDNYKV
-676 PVDSNRIYRDK
+676 QLDTNRKADTSGIRGRD
-687 NPILEKDSVF
+687 PLPG
-697 TYTRW
+697 TYSTE
-702 SDYYLSEY
+702 EY
-710 FIMAKTIEPRFSL
+710 FMMAKTIEPRFSL

-741 YIVTKFSTTDHRDV
+741 YIVTKFGTTDHRDV

-770 QVLLEKFRLY
+770 QVLLERFRLY

-810 LLQLTYDDNYRLRSS
+810 LLQLTFDDNYRIRSS

-838 DKEFIDKVT
+838 DKEFIEKVILRLNQLTGENSDK
-847 KRLGELATE
+847 KL
-856 KSEKKIYIKDIAF
+856 YNKDIAF
-869 AINNYELNRYCLD
+869 ALGNYISPL
-882 GVYYLLNSNYYG
+882 GMQTLLNMLNNNYYG
-894 ARFLAA
+894 ARFVAA
-900 QSLQKLDQTARL
+900 ENLKKYPNLSLITYTDNAIPDYFMNERSLIAFLQSLTAL
-912 YIMFGDEERIRKDQK
+912 NSNDFMIVYN
-927 LGFQAFLFYS
+927 FLS
-937 SNISDTTLQQV
+937 V
-948 MPYIKESP
+948 SP
-956 VFEFEEIKYNLID
+956 VYNNEAVIYNLIEL
-969 ALKYRMDKSADAK
+969 LKYKIESSGEKGIDVWYQ
-982 FTDWCKQ
+982 TEWN
-989 EIYLLQSQ
+989 ELQTRA
-997 VPLKVK
+997 PLKVQ